1 MDNPHENLGAM
12 PSTQDQFQAVGLDFD
27 QLGMFSDLISGQ
39 SNSAVD
45 FQNQIDSGMASPSSS
60 ISGGVPLSAE
70 VEDNA
75 AIPPGPAEAGGEPEA
90 TMPSKIGSRFTS
102 GAIKVLRTWF
112 ERHEKHP
119 YPTPKDVDRLQNQT
133 GLERLQITN
142 WFANTRRRKKFR
154 PQGTSAAQV
163 PSWTE
168 TTTGPIEIP
177 TRRPTPMPFE
187 MMNPMQR
194 WEHSPPE
201 HEPALASDINRAVAA
216 STGQSSFPSRARSP
230 GRSSENAS
238 SLSSAA
244 TSRSS
249 RGSNT
254 SAYSHG
260 SRRSAGSQDSNKFSG
275 RRRRRALTKMQKGE
289 RIKLVLAR
297 NTYQCTFCTETFKTK
312 YDWQRHEKSL
322 HLSLEEW
329 VCSPHGSTENHPE
342 KGEVCAY
349 CEEPSPSKPHL
360 DEHHQSACSE
370 KPVEDRTFYRKD
382 HLRQHLKLVHGSN
395 QMTRLMDKWK
405 VVKNNIRS
413 ACGFC
418 GAKLETWA
426 ERGDHLA
433 DHFKNGSTMT
443 DWQGDWGFEP
453 AVMEMLDNA
462 MPPYLIRFESFSA
475 LPFTASV
482 GPADTAPSAYEL
494 LKLEIEYYIRNYFE
508 GKDSSPSDDELK
520 YEGCSIIF
528 GAEFFSSALG
538 SSPPSW
544 LRDIFMSSTEIATK
558 ARFRPMQQLAK
569 LRLSQLRINGKMNIF
584 EECQLESEL
593 RHYIGMHVTLGL
605 ALSDHEIQREACAI
619 LARVEESSTNPSRRF
634 AGFLVRLIW
643 ESKDWIAP
651 LRQRGKQHS
660 QDGLSTQSAPGLH
673 ADWNDPAL
681 DMAQRNLSEFSNYQG
696 VGKMAPAADSS
707 WFSQTASMDG
717 LQDPVGMG
725 LESTAEST
733 QDFYMRLQA
742 AKTIF
747 KGSGQ
752 SLQGSWQGNERP
764 GGSGMPFFLNDNNR
778 YRRLAKELSR
788 FVASTMSPNNPNS
801 HIPTDEEIRH
811 QARWVLYDDDDPW
824 NQTPA
829 DVEEWLLKFKKDV
842 GLA

>member
-1 MDNPHENLGAM
+1 M
-12 PSTQDQFQAVGLDFD
+12 PGTQDQFQAVGLDFD

-45 FQNQIDSGMASPSSS
+45 FQQQIDSGMASPSSS

-70 VEDNA
+70 AEDNA

-90 TMPSKIGSRFTS
+90 TVPSKIGSRFTS

-119 YPTPKDVDRLQNQT
+119 YPAPKDVDRLQNQT
-133 GLERLQITN
+133 GLERQQITN

-154 PQGTSAAQV
+154 PQGTSSAQV

-168 TTTGPIEIP
+168 TTTGPVEIP
-177 TRRPTPMPFE
+177 TRRPTPMSFE

-216 STGQSSFPSRARSP
+216 STGQS
-230 GRSSENAS
+230 
-238 SLSSAA
+238 
-244 TSRSS
+244 
-249 RGSNT
+249 
-254 SAYSHG
+254 
-260 SRRSAGSQDSNKFSG
+260 K
-275 RRRRRALTKMQKGE
+275 
-289 RIKLVLAR
+289 
-297 NTYQCTFCTETFKTK
+297 
-312 YDWQRHEKSL
+312 
-322 HLSLEEW
+322 
-329 VCSPHGSTENHPE
+329 
-342 KGEVCAY
+342 
-349 CEEPSPSKPHL
+349 
-360 DEHHQSACSE
+360 

-405 VVKNNIRS
+405 VVKNNISS

-544 LRDIFMSSTEIATK
+544 LRDIFMCSTEIATK

-619 LARVEESSTNPSRRF
+619 LARVEESSTNPSR
-634 AGFLVRLIW
+634 
-643 ESKDWIAP
+643 
-651 LRQRGKQHS
+651 
-660 QDGLSTQSAPGLH
+660 
-673 ADWNDPAL
+673 
-681 DMAQRNLSEFSNYQG
+681 
-696 VGKMAPAADSS
+696 
-707 WFSQTASMDG
+707 
-717 LQDPVGMG
+717 
-725 LESTAEST
+725 
-733 QDFYMRLQA
+733 
-742 AKTIF
+742 
-747 KGSGQ
+747 
-752 SLQGSWQGNERP
+752 
-764 GGSGMPFFLNDNNR
+764 
-778 YRRLAKELSR
+778 
-788 FVASTMSPNNPNS
+788 S
-801 HIPTDEEIRH
+801 HVPTDEEIRH

>member
-1 MDNPHENLGAM
+1 M
-12 PSTQDQFQAVGLDFD
+12 PSTQDKFQAVGLDFD

-45 FQNQIDSGMASPSSS
+45 FQHQIDSGMASPSSS

-75 AIPPGPAEAGGEPEA
+75 AIPPGPAEAAGEPEA
-90 TMPSKIGSRFTS
+90 TVPSKIGSRFTS

-133 GLERLQITN
+133 GLERQQITN

-154 PQGTSAAQV
+154 SQGTSTAQV

-216 STGQSSFPSRARSP
+216 STGQSKRA
-230 GRSSENAS
+230 
-238 SLSSAA
+238 
-244 TSRSS
+244 
-249 RGSNT
+249 
-254 SAYSHG
+254 
-260 SRRSAGSQDSNKFSG
+260 
-275 RRRRRALTKMQKGE
+275 
-289 RIKLVLAR
+289 
-297 NTYQCTFCTETFKTK
+297 
-312 YDWQRHEKSL
+312 
-322 HLSLEEW
+322 
-329 VCSPHGSTENHPE
+329 
-342 KGEVCAY
+342 
-349 CEEPSPSKPHL
+349 
-360 DEHHQSACSE
+360 
-370 KPVEDRTFYRKD
+370 
-382 HLRQHLKLVHGSN
+382 
-395 QMTRLMDKWK
+395 
-405 VVKNNIRS
+405 
-413 ACGFC
+413 
-418 GAKLETWA
+418 
-426 ERGDHLA
+426 DHLA

-453 AVMEMLDNA
+453 AVTEILDNA

-528 GAEFFSSALG
+528 GAEFFSTALG

-544 LRDIFMSSTEIATK
+544 LRDIFMCSTEIATK

-643 ESKDWIAP
+643 ESKDWITP

-660 QDGLSTQSAPGLH
+660 QDGLSTQPAPGLH
-673 ADWNDPAL
+673 GDWSEPAL
-681 DMAQRNLSEFSNYQG
+681 DIAQRNLPEFSPYQG
-696 VGKMAPAADSS
+696 AGRMAPAADSS
-707 WFSQTASMDG
+707 WLSQTASMDG
-717 LQDPVGMG
+717 LQDPIGLG

-811 QARWVLYDDDDPW
+811 QARWVLYD
-824 NQTPA
+824 
-829 DVEEWLLKFKKDV
+829 E
-842 GLA
+842 

>member
-1 MDNPHENLGAM
+1 MDSPHENLGAM

-39 SNSAVD
+39 SNSADD
-45 FQNQIDSGMASPSSS
+45 FQQQIDSGMASPSSS

-70 VEDNA
+70 VENNA
-75 AIPPGPAEAGGEPEA
+75 AIPPGPAEAASEPEA
-90 TMPSKIGSRFTS
+90 TVPSKIGSRFTS

-133 GLERLQITN
+133 GLERQQITN

-154 PQGTSAAQV
+154 PQ
-163 PSWTE
+163 
-168 TTTGPIEIP
+168 
-177 TRRPTPMPFE
+177 
-187 MMNPMQR
+187 
-194 WEHSPPE
+194 
-201 HEPALASDINRAVAA
+201 
-216 STGQSSFPSRARSP
+216 
-230 GRSSENAS
+230 
-238 SLSSAA
+238 
-244 TSRSS
+244 
-249 RGSNT
+249 
-254 SAYSHG
+254 
-260 SRRSAGSQDSNKFSG
+260 
-275 RRRRRALTKMQKGE
+275 
-289 RIKLVLAR
+289 
-297 NTYQCTFCTETFKTK
+297 
-312 YDWQRHEKSL
+312 
-322 HLSLEEW
+322 
-329 VCSPHGSTENHPE
+329 
-342 KGEVCAY
+342 
-349 CEEPSPSKPHL
+349 
-360 DEHHQSACSE
+360 E

-418 GAKLETWA
+418 GAKLETWE

-462 MPPYLIRFESFSA
+462 MPPYLIRFESVSA

-544 LRDIFMSSTEIATK
+544 LRDIFMCSTEIATK

-619 LARVEESSTNPSRRF
+619 LARVEESSNNPSRRVGPVTPRVM
-634 AGFLVRLIW
+634 AG
-643 ESKDWIAP
+643 
-651 LRQRGKQHS
+651 
-660 QDGLSTQSAPGLH
+660 
-673 ADWNDPAL
+673 
-681 DMAQRNLSEFSNYQG
+681 
-696 VGKMAPAADSS
+696 
-707 WFSQTASMDG
+707 
-717 LQDPVGMG
+717 
-725 LESTAEST
+725 
-733 QDFYMRLQA
+733 
-742 AKTIF
+742 
-747 KGSGQ
+747 
-752 SLQGSWQGNERP
+752 
-764 GGSGMPFFLNDNNR
+764 

>member
-1 MDNPHENLGAM
+1 MDSPHENLGAM

-45 FQNQIDSGMASPSSS
+45 FQQQIDSGMASPSSS

-70 VEDNA
+70 IEDNA
-75 AIPPGPAEAGGEPEA
+75 VTSAGPAEAGEPEA
-90 TMPSKIGSRFTS
+90 PVPSKIGSRFSS
-102 GAIKVLRTWF
+102 GAIKVLRAWF

-133 GLERLQITN
+133 GLERQQITN

-230 GRSSENAS
+230 
-238 SLSSAA
+238 
-244 TSRSS
+244 
-249 RGSNT
+249 
-254 SAYSHG
+254 
-260 SRRSAGSQDSNKFSG
+260 
-275 RRRRRALTKMQKGE
+275 
-289 RIKLVLAR
+289 
-297 NTYQCTFCTETFKTK
+297 
-312 YDWQRHEKSL
+312 
-322 HLSLEEW
+322 
-329 VCSPHGSTENHPE
+329 
-342 KGEVCAY
+342 
-349 CEEPSPSKPHL
+349 
-360 DEHHQSACSE
+360 
-370 KPVEDRTFYRKD
+370 
-382 HLRQHLKLVHGSN
+382 
-395 QMTRLMDKWK
+395 
-405 VVKNNIRS
+405 

-544 LRDIFMSSTEIATK
+544 LRDIFMCSTEIATK

-569 LRLSQLRINGKMNIF
+569 LRLSQLRIN
-584 EECQLESEL
+584 
-593 RHYIGMHVTLGL
+593 
-605 ALSDHEIQREACAI
+605 
-619 LARVEESSTNPSRRF
+619 
-634 AGFLVRLIW
+634 
-643 ESKDWIAP
+643 
-651 LRQRGKQHS
+651 
-660 QDGLSTQSAPGLH
+660 
-673 ADWNDPAL
+673 
-681 DMAQRNLSEFSNYQG
+681 
-696 VGKMAPAADSS
+696 
-707 WFSQTASMDG
+707 
-717 LQDPVGMG
+717 
-725 LESTAEST
+725 
-733 QDFYMRLQA
+733 
-742 AKTIF
+742 
-747 KGSGQ
+747 
-752 SLQGSWQGNERP
+752 
-764 GGSGMPFFLNDNNR
+764 
-778 YRRLAKELSR
+778 ELSR

>member
-1 MDNPHENLGAM
+1 MDSPHENLGAM

-45 FQNQIDSGMASPSSS
+45 FQHQIDSGMASPSSS

-75 AIPPGPAEAGGEPEA
+75 AIPPGPAEAAGEPEA
-90 TMPSKIGSRFTS
+90 TVPSKIGSRFTS

-133 GLERLQITN
+133 GLERQQITN

-154 PQGTSAAQV
+154 PQGTSSAQI

-230 GRSSENAS
+230 GR
-238 SLSSAA
+238 
-244 TSRSS
+244 
-249 RGSNT
+249 
-254 SAYSHG
+254 
-260 SRRSAGSQDSNKFSG
+260 
-275 RRRRRALTKMQKGE
+275 RRRRALTKMQKGE
-289 RIKLVLAR
+289 RIKLVQAR

-349 CEEPSPSKPHL
+349 CEEPSPNKPHL

-544 LRDIFMSSTEIATK
+544 LRDIFMCSTEIATK

-619 LARVEESSTNPSRRF
+619 LARVEESSTNPSRR
-634 AGFLVRLIW
+634 
-643 ESKDWIAP
+643 
-651 LRQRGKQHS
+651 
-660 QDGLSTQSAPGLH
+660 
-673 ADWNDPAL
+673 
-681 DMAQRNLSEFSNYQG
+681 
-696 VGKMAPAADSS
+696 
-707 WFSQTASMDG
+707 
-717 LQDPVGMG
+717 
-725 LESTAEST
+725 
-733 QDFYMRLQA
+733 
-742 AKTIF
+742 
-747 KGSGQ
+747 
-752 SLQGSWQGNERP
+752 
-764 GGSGMPFFLNDNNR
+764 

>member
-1 MDNPHENLGAM
+1 MDSPHENLGAM

-39 SNSAVD
+39 SNPAVD
-45 FQNQIDSGMASPSSS
+45 FQQQIDSGMASPSSS

-70 VEDNA
+70 IEDNA

-90 TMPSKIGSRFTS
+90 TVPSKIGSRFTS

-133 GLERLQITN
+133 GLERQQITN

-154 PQGTSAAQV
+154 PQGTSSAQV

-230 GRSSENAS
+230 
-238 SLSSAA
+238 
-244 TSRSS
+244 
-249 RGSNT
+249 
-254 SAYSHG
+254 
-260 SRRSAGSQDSNKFSG
+260 
-275 RRRRRALTKMQKGE
+275 
-289 RIKLVLAR
+289 
-297 NTYQCTFCTETFKTK
+297 
-312 YDWQRHEKSL
+312 
-322 HLSLEEW
+322 
-329 VCSPHGSTENHPE
+329 
-342 KGEVCAY
+342 
-349 CEEPSPSKPHL
+349 
-360 DEHHQSACSE
+360 E

-508 GKDSSPSDDELK
+508 GKDSSPSDDEL
-520 YEGCSIIF
+520 
-528 GAEFFSSALG
+528 
-538 SSPPSW
+538 
-544 LRDIFMSSTEIATK
+544 
-558 ARFRPMQQLAK
+558 
-569 LRLSQLRINGKMNIF
+569 N
-584 EECQLESEL
+584 
-593 RHYIGMHVTLGL
+593 
-605 ALSDHEIQREACAI
+605 
-619 LARVEESSTNPSRRF
+619 
-634 AGFLVRLIW
+634 
-643 ESKDWIAP
+643 
-651 LRQRGKQHS
+651 
-660 QDGLSTQSAPGLH
+660 
-673 ADWNDPAL
+673 
-681 DMAQRNLSEFSNYQG
+681 
-696 VGKMAPAADSS
+696 
-707 WFSQTASMDG
+707 
-717 LQDPVGMG
+717 
-725 LESTAEST
+725 
-733 QDFYMRLQA
+733 
-742 AKTIF
+742 
-747 KGSGQ
+747 
-752 SLQGSWQGNERP
+752 
-764 GGSGMPFFLNDNNR
+764 
-778 YRRLAKELSR
+778 
-788 FVASTMSPNNPNS
+788 